1 MLAGDTAPLLVPL
14 LLLQSIDSV
23 DGALSALTWAVG
35 QHLVLGTSTGALAVM
50 QETTCAWSCRLPHN
64 TSSPAAVK
72 AATVAAQA
80 AAVAA
85 ALKSSGDCC
94 DSEAGGDGWRG
105 VQQLAARGRGFV
117 AAGGYGEVWVY
128 DPAGDGLSKR

>member
-1 MLAGDTAPLLVPL
+1 
-14 LLLQSIDSV
+14 
-23 DGALSALTWAVG
+23 VG
-35 QHLVLGTSTGALAVM
+35 QHLVLGTSSGALAVM
-50 QETTCAWSCRLPHN
+50 QETTCAWNSRLPHN

-72 AATVAAQA
+72 ATRVAAQA

-85 ALKSSGDCC
+85 ALKGGDGSGCEGA
-94 DSEAGGDGWRG
+94 SDGWRG